1 VGILLWQLMSQI
13 TFEQLEQKH
22 GANPHRAEL
31 IKQLR
36 EELDYWKAVSAS
48 LRVWL
53 FGPFLGLA
61 ETPDAVN
68 VLLIAVL
75 KPPDPAAPRRVR
87 RPQIQVHF
95 RLGKEL
101 VDKAEMVR
109 TFNALPQNIENNL
122 QLDPERVIELTL
134 A

>member
-1 VGILLWQLMSQI
+1 M
-13 TFEQLEQKH
+13 TLEQIEQNH

-36 EELDYWKAVSAS
+36 EELDYWKTISAS

-61 ETPDAVN
+61 EAPDVIN

-75 KPPDPAAPRRVR
+75 KPADANAPRRVR

-109 TFNALPQNIENNL
+109 TFNSLPQNLENNL
-122 QLDPERVIELTL
+122 KLDPERVVELTL